1 MAMPEIGK
9 IVVCIVISGRKIIET
24 WQQNKDVESIIDII
38 KNYENLL
45 EDEQFKTEGKLTE
58 KNTGSL
64 ILSTARNSM
73 LGIWS
78 QFCQEIKQ
86 DLATEQVDNL
96 VGNLKTNIF
105 NELNILNGLNG
116 ELPTKT
122 LIDYHH
128 RYRSAN

>member
-9 IVVCIVISGRKIIET
+9 IVVCIVISGRKIIEA
-24 WQQNKDVESIIDII
+24 WQQNKDIESIIDII
-38 KNYENLL
+38 NNYENLL
-45 EDEQFKTEGKLTE
+45 EDEQLKTEGKLTE

-78 QFCQEIKQ
+78 QFCQEIHQ
-86 DLATEQVDNL
+86 DPATEQVDNL
-96 VGNLKTNIF
+96 VGNLKTDIF
-105 NELNILNGLNG
+105 NELDTVNGLNG
-116 ELPTKT
+116 KLPTKT

-128 RYRSAN
+128 RYHGAN

>member
-1 MAMPEIGK
+1 M
-9 IVVCIVISGRKIIET
+9 
-24 WQQNKDVESIIDII
+24 
-38 KNYENLL
+38 L
-45 EDEQFKTEGKLTE
+45 EDEQLKTEGKLTE

-78 QFCQEIKQ
+78 QFCQEIQQ

-96 VGNLKTNIF
+96 VGNLKTDIF
-105 NELNILNGLNG
+105 NELNTVNGLNG
-116 ELPTKT
+116 KLPTKT

-128 RYRSAN
+128 RYDSPN